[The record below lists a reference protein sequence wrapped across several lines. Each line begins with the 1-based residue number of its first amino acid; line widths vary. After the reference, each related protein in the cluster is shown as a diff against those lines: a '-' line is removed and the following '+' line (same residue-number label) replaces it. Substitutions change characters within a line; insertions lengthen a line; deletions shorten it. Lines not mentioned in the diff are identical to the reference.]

1 MLENKERTFPK
12 LTLDELNYLEK
23 HYQEIIS
30 FQQSNKLRSIQ
41 EATKI
46 YISKNTIEGYL

>member
-1 MLENKERTFPK
+1 MIENKEKSFPK
-12 LTLDELNYLEK
+12 LTLDELYYLEK
-23 HYQEIIS
+23 HYQEILS
-30 FQQSNKLRSIQ
+30 YQQSNKIKSVQ